1 MSMEATMNHP
11 RCSHCHDT
19 RILRSEVDDRYDAQ
33 CGYCVESAPIA
44 PIEPVT
50 GAAPSAASTTGYEGS
65 ELYD

>member
-1 MSMEATMNHP
+1 MNHP

-33 CGYCVESAPIA
+33 CMYCVESAPI
-44 PIEPVT
+44 ELPVT
-50 GAAPSAASTTGYEGS
+50 GAAPSAPSTTGYEGS